1 MDSLVHLHNSAQ
13 FINLSMGTLGVY
25 GETSTSLVRFL
36 NDLSM
41 NKKEI
46 DLCKICSVCI
56 RCACYMFCCMNKGWS
71 NRELLHF

>member
-25 GETSTSLVRFL
+25 GETSTSLVRVL
-36 NDLSM
+36 NDLGM

-56 RCACYMFCCMNKGWS
+56 RSAYYIFCCMNKEWS
-71 NRELLHF
+71 NPELLHF